1 MRAPAAVKPVA
12 IALALSSALVGT
24 ACTSSSE
31 TLPACVRPEDAVF
44 VLEAQSVPSATRLPC
59 VADLPIGW
67 NFAGS
72 EIRDDLT
79 RLWLDHDRAGPHAVE
94 VTLTATCDLSAAVE
108 IPPASDEAGM
118 RIYQEPRRLQPDF
131 DGSRYQVFEGGCIE
145 YRYTFPA
152 PADPALVIEAD
163 LALSTL
169 ERAIVVRSVAD
180 AVDLTLCGAQ
190 APPCQ
195 G

>member
-1 MRAPAAVKPVA
+1 MTGPPLEKKVW
-12 IALALSSALVGT
+12 IALCLATALLGSG
-24 ACTSSSE
+24 CTSASE
-31 TLPACVRPEDAVF
+31 TFPACIRPDDAVF

-59 VADLPIGW
+59 IADLPIGW
-67 NFAGS
+67 DFAGS

-145 YRYTFPA
+145 YRYAFPA

-163 LALSTL
+163 LALSSL
-169 ERAIVVRSVAD
+169 ERAIVVRSVRES
-180 AVDLTLCGAQ
+180 VDLTLCGAQ
-190 APPCQ
+190 APPCL